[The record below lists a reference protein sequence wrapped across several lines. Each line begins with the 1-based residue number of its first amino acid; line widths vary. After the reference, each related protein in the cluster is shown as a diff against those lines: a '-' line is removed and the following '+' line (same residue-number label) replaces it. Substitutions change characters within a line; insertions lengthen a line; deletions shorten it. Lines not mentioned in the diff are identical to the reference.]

1 MKTHRGFLALLV
13 ASLIPS
19 VAAAQLSFE
28 RPPIDYHKAP
38 TTDAIV
44 RLQQQM
50 DDGSFQLQYDSKHG
64 YLPSL
69 LDALDVPVSSQVLVF
84 SKTSLQIR
92 HIDPQQPRAIYFND
106 DVYIGNTR
114 HGDVFEISA
123 VDPQLGAV
131 FYTLN
136 QRRDEAPRFVRD
148 KGQCLTCHASS
159 RTADVPGHLVRS
171 VFPDHRG
178 HAIIGSGTFTTDHTS
193 PLSQRWGGWYVT
205 GTHGKQRHMGNVLV
219 ASRTNPEKLDVED
232 GANVTDLSDRVNVS
246 PYLTPYSDI
255 VALMLLEHQVQMHNL
270 ITRASFETR
279 VATGSDQVMNEML
292 DRDPKY
298 RSPSTQRRI
307 ERVGDRLLEYL
318 LFSGEYQLEAPIRGT
333 SGFAEEF
340 AAGGPRDQK
349 GRSLRDLDLDTR
361 LMKYP
366 CSYLIHSAAFDALP
380 APVKDYVS
388 RRLYAVLKGTDRS
401 DKFAHLTSSDRRA
414 IFAILQDTKPEL
426 FAPRDGSSKVSKA
439 VNDAR
444 PRRNR

>member
-1 MKTHRGFLALLV
+1 MKTRRVLLV
-13 ASLIPS
+13 LLGTSLIPS
-19 VAAAQLSFE
+19 VATAQLSFE
-28 RPPIDYHKAP
+28 RPPIDYYNAP
-38 TTDAIV
+38 TTDAAT
-44 RLQQQM
+44 RLQQRM
-50 DDGSFQLQYDSKHG
+50 DDGSFQLEYDSKHG

-69 LDALDVPVSSQVLVF
+69 LEALDVPVSSQVLVF

-92 HIDPQQPRAIYFND
+92 HIDPKQPRAIYFND
-106 DVYIGNTR
+106 DVYVGNTR

-123 VDPQLGAV
+123 ADPQQGAI
-131 FYTLN
+131 FYTLD
-136 QRRDEAPRFVRD
+136 QRRADAPRFVRD

-171 VFPDHRG
+171 VFPDQRG

-205 GTHGKQRHMGNVLV
+205 GTHGKQRHMGNVIV
-219 ASRTNPEKLDVED
+219 ASRADPEKLDVED

-246 PYLTPYSDI
+246 PYLTPHSDI
-255 VALMLLEHQVQMHNL
+255 VALMVLEHQVQMHNL
-270 ITRASFETR
+270 ITRANFETR

-292 DRDPKY
+292 DRDPDY

-318 LFSGEYQLEAPIRGT
+318 LFCGEYRLEAPIRGT

-340 AAGGPRDQK
+340 AARGPRDEK
-349 GRSLRDLDLDTR
+349 GRSLRDLDLNTR

-366 CSYLIHSAAFDALP
+366 CSYLIYSETFDSLP

-388 RRLYAVLKGTDRS
+388 RRLYAVLNGTDTS
-401 DKFAHLTSSDRRA
+401 DQFAHLSSSDRRA
-414 IFAILQDTKPEL
+414 ILAILRETKPDL
-426 FAPRDGSSKVSKA
+426 FTPRDGSSKVSNA
-439 VNDAR
+439 VNGER
-444 PRRNR
+444 LLQNR

>member
-1 MKTHRGFLALLV
+1 MNTHQVWLVLLG
-13 ASLIPS
+13 ASLMPS

-28 RPPIDYHKAP
+28 RPPIDYQNAAP
-38 TTDAIV
+38 TDAIA

-50 DDGSFQLQYDSKHG
+50 DDGSFQLEYDSEQG

-69 LDALDVPVSSQVLVF
+69 LEALDVPVSSQVLVF

-92 HIDPQQPRAIYFND
+92 HIEPKQPRAIYFND
-106 DVYIGNTR
+106 DVYVGNTR
-114 HGDVFEISA
+114 HGDVYEISA

-131 FYTLN
+131 FYTLD
-136 QRRDEAPRFVRD
+136 QRRADAPKFVRD

-178 HAIIGSGTFTTDHTS
+178 HPIIGSGTFTTDHTS

-205 GTHGKQRHMGNVLV
+205 GTHGKQRHMGNVIV
-219 ASRTNPEKLDVED
+219 ASRANPEKLDVED

-246 PYLTPYSDI
+246 PYLTPHSDI
-255 VALMLLEHQVQMHNL
+255 VALMVLEHQAQMHNL
-270 ITRASFETR
+270 ITRANFETR
-279 VATGSDQVMNEML
+279 VATGSDKMMNEML
-292 DRDPKY
+292 DRDPDY

-318 LFSGEYQLEAPIRGT
+318 LFCGEYSLEAPIRGT

-340 AAGGPRDQK
+340 AARGPRDQK
-349 GRSLRDLDLDTR
+349 GRSLRDLDLNTR

-366 CSYLIHSAAFDALP
+366 CSYLIYSESFAALP

-388 RRLYAVLKGTDRS
+388 RRLYAVLIGTDTS
-401 DKFAHLTSSDRRA
+401 EKFSHLTSSDRSA
-414 IFAILQDTKPEL
+414 ILAILQDTKPGL
-426 FAPRDGSSKVSKA
+426 FASRDGSSKVSKA
-439 VNDAR
+439 VNDTSPIQSR
-444 PRRNR
+444 